1 MWSNKNLLVAYI
13 FMVHKCMYR
22 GRKEKCLIGS
32 KYPITKDNKISE
44 KRIKAAE
51 SYGSQEGVLA
61 KLKRAGLC
69 KLARNK
75 GIKLKSCMK

>member
-1 MWSNKNLLVAYI
+1 
-13 FMVHKCMYR
+13 MVHKCIYR
-22 GRKEKCLIGS
+22 SKKEKCLIGE
-32 KYPITKDNKISE
+32 KYPITKDGKISE

-69 KLARNK
+69 KFAK
-75 GIKLKSCMK
+75 GKGVKLKSCMR